1 MAFVGL
7 TYTGPQSVF
16 QYHDK
21 EPNAF
26 NDEVKRFC
34 PEESLPPEIKT
45 VAWTKQEVNLA
56 DLYPD
61 NTPLRQLK
69 KTAQA
74 RTRKTTNEFTSA
86 ELLRN
91 SLNSHARGAHDP
103 QNKWHAPI
111 TSSQTYGWSKKQP
124 GADSGVPPDEK
135 FYKSSSDEARYS
147 EAMLKQGMI

>member
-21 EPNAF
+21 EPNTF
-26 NDEVKRFC
+26 NEEVKKFC
-34 PEESLPPEIKT
+34 PEETLPAEIRT
-45 VAWTKQEVNLA
+45 VGWTKQEVNLA

-69 KTAQA
+69 KTSQA

-86 ELLRN
+86 ELLRS
-91 SLNSHARGAHDP
+91 SLASHARCAHEP

-111 TSSQTYGWSKKQP
+111 ISSQVYGWSAKLP

-135 FYKSSSDEARYS
+135 FYKTSSDEARYS